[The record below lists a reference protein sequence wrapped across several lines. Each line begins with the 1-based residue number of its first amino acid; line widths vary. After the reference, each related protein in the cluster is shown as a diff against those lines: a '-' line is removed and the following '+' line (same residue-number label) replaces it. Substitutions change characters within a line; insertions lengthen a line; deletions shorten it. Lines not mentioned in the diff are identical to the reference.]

1 VKKKT
6 REQLAATYKMVKVQC
21 DLTAQMMGIIKQI
34 CGRYLSP
41 DEVESI
47 AYNKYDIPSEL
58 REHSV
63 KIRNTMGSHGI
74 MNAVRSSIVSI
85 RDRRDDMC
93 HDDDGLSGVQIA
105 MNKVAPDVVDTIQT
119 FVKQISIK
127 VTFNR
132 HEEAIGAKTPVVYV
146 SPNWTRS
153 VKKAGIEFA
162 SDPRRDYAITKARR
176 IQSAAVEDVRM
187 QAFEVEALYHY
198 KKQMLR
204 TQGYVFAQSFVKD
217 GHTHNTFEPSFAT
230 AFDTGFRRAQER
242 LFKVIAA
249 QMEG

>member
-1 VKKKT
+1 MRKKT
-6 REQLAATYKMVKVQC
+6 REQLVETYKMVKVQC
-21 DLTAQMMGIIKQI
+21 ALTAQMMGIIKQI

-47 AYNKYDIPSEL
+47 SYNRYDIPSEL
-58 REHSV
+58 REHSA

-74 MNAVRSSIVSI
+74 VNTVRSSMISI
-85 RDRRDDMC
+85 RDRRGDMR
-93 HDDDGLSGVQIA
+93 HSDGGMSGVQIA
-105 MNKVAPDVVDTIQT
+105 MNKVVPDVVETIQT
-119 FVKQISIK
+119 FVKKISIK

-132 HEEAIGAKTPVVYV
+132 HEEAIGAKTTVVYV

-153 VKKAGIEFA
+153 VKMAGLEFA

-187 QAFEVEALYHY
+187 EAFEVEALYYY
-198 KKQMLR
+198 KKQLLR
-204 TQGYVFAQSFVKD
+204 TQGYVFAQTFMKD
-217 GHTHNTFEPSFAT
+217 GRVHNTFEPSFAT

>member
-1 VKKKT
+1 MRKKT
-6 REQLAATYKMVKVQC
+6 REELVATYKMVKVQC
-21 DLTAQMMGIIKQI
+21 ALTAQMMGIIKQI

-41 DEVESI
+41 DEVEAI
-47 AYNKYDIPSEL
+47 AYNRYDIPTEL
-58 REHSV
+58 KGSSA
-63 KIRNTMGSHGI
+63 KIRSTMGSHSI
-74 MNAVRSSIVSI
+74 VNTVRSSIVSI

-93 HDDDGLSGVQIA
+93 YDDGGMSGVQIA
-105 MNKVAPDVVDTIQT
+105 MNKVVPDIVETIKT
-119 FVKQISIK
+119 FVKTVSIK

-132 HEEAIGAKTPVVYV
+132 HEEAIVAKTPVVYV

-153 VKKAGIEFA
+153 VKKAGLEFA
-162 SDPRRDYAITKARR
+162 SDPRRNYAITKARR

-187 QAFEVEALYHY
+187 QAFEVEALYYY
-198 KKQMLR
+198 KKQLLR
-204 TQGYVFAQSFVKD
+204 TKGYVFAQTFMKD
-217 GHTHNTFEPSFAT
+217 GSVHNTFEPSFAT